1 MVGDQ
6 RRYVAFGLGGGRFER
21 ENMFERYTEKARRV
35 IFFARYEASQ
45 FGSPYIETE
54 HLLLGLLREDKALTN
69 RFLRSHASVESIRKQ
84 VEGHTTIRE
93 KVSTSVDLPLSNECK
108 RVLAYAAEEAERL
121 SHRHIGTEHLLLG
134 LLREEKCFAAEFLH
148 DRGLRLSA
156 GGEEL
161 AGTAQE
167 KAQPQRQR
175 ESSLLA
181 EFSRDLTQAAQDT
194 QLDPLVGRDGE
205 VDRVIQ
211 ILCRRTKNNPVL
223 IGEPGVGKT
232 AIVEGLA
239 QRIADGE
246 VPSFLADKR
255 ILALPLSL
263 IVAGTKYRGQFEERL
278 KTIMKELMESQ
289 NSIIFIDELHTLV
302 GAGSAEGSL
311 DGAHILKP
319 ALSRGEIQCIGA
331 TTPAEYRKSIE
342 KDRSL
347 ERRFQAVKV
356 PPPNEVDAIK
366 ILFGIKE
373 RYEKFHAVTYTDEA
387 INFSVSHSNRYIPDR
402 FLPDKAIDLIDEAG
416 ARVKL
421 RQTTLPEELTEVQK
435 RIKFIVHRMENAIA
449 NHEFEKARF
458 YSDEERKERENLRA
472 LREKYHP
479 DESSTGVVGREDIED
494 VVSRWTGVPITS
506 IKEEETQK
514 LLRIEEELHK
524 RIISQD
530 KAISAR
536 ARAIRRS
543 RAGLKSPNRP
553 IGSFLFLGPTGVG
566 KTEVAR
572 TLAQFMFGSEK
583 ALVRFD
589 MSEFMEKHSVSKL
602 IGSPPGYVGYE
613 EGGQL
618 TERVKRAPY
627 SVVLLDEIE
636 KAHPDVFNILLQ
648 VFEDGQLTDGLGN
661 TVDFKN
667 VILIMTSNIGAR
679 HLMKREGLGFQS
691 SKEDMVSEKVEDL
704 VKGEV
709 KRTFNPEFLNR
720 VDEIILFMA
729 LSETDLIQILE
740 LMVSQLNQNLAQR
753 SITVT
758 VADEA
763 KKWILNQTLT
773 DRSYGA
779 RPLRRALQK
788 YIEDPLSEA
797 LIQGT
802 ITTRPAFIE
811 VFLEDNK
818 LYYRPVDAEKAEG
831 VLLYES

>member
-1 MVGDQ
+1 
-6 RRYVAFGLGGGRFER
+6 
-21 ENMFERYTEKARRV
+21 MFERYTEKARRV

-54 HLLLGLLREDKALTN
+54 HLLLGLLREDKALAN
-69 RFLRSHASVESIRKQ
+69 RFLRSQANIESIRKQ
-84 VEGHTTIRE
+84 IEAQTTIRE
-93 KVSTSVDLPLSNECK
+93 KVSTSVDLPLSTECK

-121 SHRHIGTEHLLLG
+121 GHKHIGTEHLLLG
-134 LLREEKCFAAEFLH
+134 LLREDKCFAAEILH
-148 DRGLRLSA
+148 GRGLRLA
-156 GGEEL
+156 TVREEISR
-161 AGTAQE
+161 ATGE
-167 KAQPQRQR
+167 KAPASRPK
-175 ESSLLA
+175 ESSLLG
-181 EFSRDLTQAAQDT
+181 EFSRDLTQSAAEGA
-194 QLDPLVGRDGE
+194 LDPLIGRDFE
-205 VDRVIQ
+205 LERVVQ

-239 QRIADGE
+239 QRIADGD

-255 ILALPLSL
+255 ILALDLSL

-278 KTIMKELMESQ
+278 KTIMKELMENQ
-289 NSIIFIDELHTLV
+289 NAIIFIDELHTLV

-311 DGAHILKP
+311 DAANILKP

-331 TTPAEYRKSIE
+331 TTPAEFRKSIE

-356 PPPNEVDAIK
+356 PPPSERDACQ

-373 RYEKFHAVTYTDEA
+373 RYEKFHAVAYTDEA
-387 INFSVSHSNRYIPDR
+387 IETSVYSSSRFIPDR
-402 FLPDKAIDLIDEAG
+402 YLPDKAIDLIDEAG

-421 RQTTLPEELTEVQK
+421 RQTTLPPEISDVQK
-435 RIKFIVHRMENAIA
+435 RLKFILHRMETAIA

-458 YSDEERKERENLRA
+458 YSDEERKERENLRL
-472 LREKYHP
+472 LREKYKL
-479 DESSTGVVGREDIED
+479 DDSSTGVVTKEDIEE
-494 VVSRWTGVPITS
+494 VVARWTGVPMTS
-506 IKEEETQK
+506 IKEEEAAK

-524 RIISQD
+524 RVISQE
-530 KAISAR
+530 KAISAL

-543 RAGLKSPNRP
+543 RAGLKSPKRP
-553 IGSFLFLGPTGVG
+553 AGSFLFLGPTGVG

-572 TLAQFMFGSEK
+572 ALAEFLFGSEK

-618 TERVKRAPY
+618 TERVKRNPY
-627 SVVLLDEIE
+627 SIILLDEIE
-636 KAHPDVFNILLQ
+636 KAHPDVYNILLQ

-667 VILIMTSNIGAR
+667 TIIIMTSNLGAR
-679 HLMKREGLGFQS
+679 FLDKKGHLGFTAQS
-691 SKEDMVSEKVEDL
+691 HSGIPEKVEEM
-704 VKGEV
+704 VNSEV
-709 KRTFNPEFLNR
+709 KRAFNPEFLNR
-720 VDEIILFMA
+720 LDEVILFTS
-729 LSETDLIQILE
+729 LTDDDLIRIIDLLVGQINKNLEAKQIRIRLTQDASKYILE
-740 LMVSQLNQNLAQR
+740 
-753 SITVT
+753 
-758 VADEA
+758 
-763 KKWILNQTLT
+763 KTLS

-797 LIQGT
+797 LIQGALQ
-802 ITTRPAFIE
+802 RPAEYE
-811 VFLEDNK
+811 VFLGETGIFCRQIFPEGEPAVVAAGGEGAPAPESIS
-818 LYYRPVDAEKAEG
+818 LYPF
-831 VLLYES
+831 